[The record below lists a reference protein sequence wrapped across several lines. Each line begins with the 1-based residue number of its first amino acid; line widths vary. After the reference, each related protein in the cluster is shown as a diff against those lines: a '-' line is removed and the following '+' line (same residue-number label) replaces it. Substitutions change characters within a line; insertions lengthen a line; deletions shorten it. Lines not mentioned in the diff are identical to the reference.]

1 VVLVKVDFAK
11 AFRYPVQEA
20 GAWVKLVVLTLMS
33 IVFPLWF
40 GYLVE
45 LQKEVA
51 EGNDEKMPN
60 IDDFVGFFFK
70 GLKLL
75 LVVCIFAVPPITM
88 LCMSFGAGLVGMLTS
103 AHTNTMAGAASG
115 VGLGLVGLFATGIV
129 FMLLWIILPICVVRM
144 ATSGSVGA
152 AFDFAGVLSD
162 MGKGPLDYVAILLCT
177 PVVHQ
182 LVGWVLAF
190 IPLGQLLIW
199 PFSIYMALVMGN
211 LMGQYHRLYLNPQA
225 AREDS
230 AL

>member
-1 VVLVKVDFAK
+1 MKVDFAK

-20 GAWVKLVVLTLMS
+20 GAWVKIVVLTLMT

-45 LQKEVA
+45 VQKDVG
-51 EGNDEKMPN
+51 EGNEEKLPN

-103 AHTNTMAGAASG
+103 AHMQTMAGAASG
-115 VGLGLVGLFATGIV
+115 VGLGLVGLFVTGIV
-129 FMLLWIILPICVVRM
+129 MMILWVILPMCIVRM
-144 ATSGSVGA
+144 STSGSIGS
-152 AFDFAGVLSD
+152 AFDFAGVVSD
-162 MGKGPLDYVAILLCT
+162 MGRGPLDYAAILVAI

-182 LVGWVLAF
+182 MGAWVLGI
-190 IPLGQLLIW
+190 IPVVQLLVW
-199 PFSIYMALVMGN
+199 PFSVYTALVMAN
-211 LMGQYHRLYLNPQA
+211 LMGQYHRLYLTPE
-225 AREDS
+225 ARGLTS
-230 AL
+230 AG